1 MTSLSLSSHSSS
13 DFVRH
18 EPCPK
23 CGSKDNFGRYS
34 DGHGH
39 CFTDECG
46 YKEPADNQWKEEDAP
61 SNQSQD
67 HSFFVSGTIKA
78 LPKRGLT
85 ERTCNIWRYEVGQHK
100 GRVCHIANYFDES
113 GRKIGQKL
121 RFEDKTFK
129 VIGKLGL
136 GSKTLYGKHLWS
148 PGKMVVVTEGE
159 IDALSVSQAFD
170 NKWPVV
176 SIPNGVQ
183 SAYKCLQENLE
194 WFNGFERVVLLF
206 DQDEAGIKAAQS
218 CAQLF
223 KVGHVFIGK
232 LPLKDANE
240 MIVAARG
247 SELINAIWRASE
259 YRPDGIVD
267 GKDTWKYLV
276 ESQGKPAA
284 LYPFEGLN
292 HKTGGIR
299 LGEIVTICAG
309 TGIGKSQA
317 CREIALHLVSQGFK
331 VGYIALEENLGKT
344 VASFIHLK
352 LNQPPHSLLEANDI
366 TKTVWEEIIPKMA
379 FYDHFGSMD
388 SSTLLNRIRFMAVSL
403 NCRHII
409 LDHLSIV
416 ISGLAGGDE
425 RRMID
430 QTMTNL
436 RSLVEELQIS
446 LILVSHLRRI
456 DGKPHE
462 EGGATSLSHLRG
474 SGGVAQLSDMVI
486 GLERDQ
492 QSEASNHM
500 TLRVLKNRFKGETGF
515 AATLEYNP
523 TTGRLSE
530 VRAQTQEI
538 ATAF

>member
-1 MTSLSLSSHSSS
+1 MTSNSN
-13 DFVRH
+13 FVGH

-23 CGSKDNFGRYS
+23 CGSKDNLGRYD
-34 DGHGH
+34 DGHGY
-39 CFTDECG
+39 CYGCQYSQQPDSV
-46 YKEPADNQWKEEDAP
+46 EEVEEVEGVERG
-61 SNQSQD
+61 N
-67 HSFFVSGTIKA
+67 SFSFIQGTIKA

-85 ERTCNIWRYEVGQHK
+85 QATCKLWRYEVGQYK
-100 GRVCHIANYFDES
+100 GRVCHIANYFDEA
-113 GRKIGQKL
+113 GRKVGQKL

-129 VIGKLGL
+129 VIGKLN
-136 GSKTLYGKHLWS
+136 LYGKHLWS
-148 PGKMVVVTEGE
+148 AGKMVVVTEGE
-159 IDALSVSQAFD
+159 IDALSMSQAFD

-183 SAYKCLQENLE
+183 SAYKALQETQD
-194 WFNGFERVVLLF
+194 WFNGFDRVVLLF
-206 DQDEAGIKAAQS
+206 DQDEAGIKAAKS

-240 MIVAARG
+240 MIVAGRS

-267 GKDTWKYLV
+267 GKDTWKYLL

-292 HKTGGIR
+292 QKTGGIR

-317 CREIALHLVSQGFK
+317 CREIALSLVNQNFK

-352 LNQPPHSLLEANDI
+352 LNQPPHASLQTDDT
-366 TKTVWEEIIPKMA
+366 TKTVWEEVIPKMA

-388 SSTLLNRIRFMAVSL
+388 STTLLNRIRFMAVSL
-403 NCRHII
+403 NCKHII

-492 QSEASNHM
+492 QSESSNLM

-530 VRAQTQEI
+530 VSAKSGEAT
-538 ATAF
+538 TAF

>member
-1 MTSLSLSSHSSS
+1 MTSLPSHSSS
-13 DFVRH
+13 NFVGH

-23 CGSKDNFGRYS
+23 CGSKDNLGRYS
-34 DGHGH
+34 DGHGY
-39 CFTDECG
+39 CYGCQYSQQPDSIGEVEG
-46 YKEPADNQWKEEDAP
+46 VDK
-61 SNQSQD
+61 SNSLPFIQ
-67 HSFFVSGTIKA
+67 GTIKA

-85 ERTCNIWRYEVGQHK
+85 QATCKVWRYEVGHYK
-100 GRVCHIANYFDES
+100 GRACHIANYFDEA
-113 GRKIGQKL
+113 GCKIGQKL

-129 VIGKLGL
+129 VIGNL
-136 GSKTLYGKHLWS
+136 GSKALYGKYLWS
-148 PGKMVVVTEGE
+148 SGKMVVVTEGE
-159 IDALSVSQAFD
+159 IDALSMSQAFD

-223 KVGHVFIGK
+223 KVGHVFIGR

-240 MIVAARG
+240 MLVATRG

-267 GKDTWKYLV
+267 GKDTWKYLL
-276 ESQGKPAA
+276 ESQGKPSAA
-284 LYPFEGLN
+284 YPFEGLN
-292 HKTGGIR
+292 SKTGGIR

-317 CREIALHLVSQGFK
+317 CREIALHLVTQGFK

-352 LNQPPHSLLEANDI
+352 LNQPPHSVLEANDA

-388 SSTLLNRIRFMAVSL
+388 STTLLNRIRFMAVSL
-403 NCRHII
+403 NCKHII

-462 EGGATSLSHLRG
+462 EGGVTSLSHLRG

-492 QSEASNHM
+492 QSEASNYM

-515 AATLEYNP
+515 AATLEYDP

-530 VRAQTQEI
+530 VSAQASETSSV
-538 ATAF
+538 F